1 MGLVGDSSLYTY
13 LIFFIVTLGFC
24 ALFSF
29 LETSITALRLFKLK
43 ELAASTT
50 GYATLFQSLEKNQNR
65 VLTTILIAN
74 NLANV
79 TAATVSTLFMDK
91 LFVNFPPTVGFV
103 CGIVITTASILV
115 FEIIPKNIA
124 KAHGEKYFQSTLW
137 ITNIIFY
144 ALYPFVTICMKLG
157 DYFIYQFGKGHG
169 HEASDY
175 ITSEKEIQFLID
187 YINEKGLM
195 EQEKTAM
202 LKSVFELGTT
212 PVKEIMVPATTVVSI
227 NVETSLQDALAIFGQ
242 YQFSRF
248 PVYDT
253 KTDNIVGMLHQKDL
267 FMAFLRND
275 KPTLRSLLRP
285 IMFIPE
291 SIKVNQLLREF
302 KEQHMHI
309 AMVLN
314 EYGGVIGLVTLE
326 DVLEEIVG
334 EIRDEYEAVTEKVIP
349 LKPGGWLVDASI
361 ELEELGKLLT
371 IVFESEDAQ
380 TLGGFLTERLQH
392 LPKKGERILYKNYY
406 FQVQQASQTKVT
418 QVLVFAGTMPE
429 LFE

>member
-1 MGLVGDSSLYTY
+1 MGLLGESSVYAY
-13 LIFFIVTLGFC
+13 FIFFIITLVFC
-24 ALFSF
+24 AIFSF

-50 GYATLFQSLEKNQNR
+50 GYQSLFQSLEKNQNR

-103 CGIVITTASILV
+103 CGIIITTTSILI

-124 KAHGEKYFQSTLW
+124 KAHGEKYFKSTLW
-137 ITNIIFY
+137 MTNLIY
-144 ALYPFVTICMKLG
+144 YLLYPFVTVCMKLG
-157 DYFIYQFGKGHG
+157 DYFIYQFGKGKG
-169 HEASDY
+169 NEASDY
-175 ITSEKEIQFLID
+175 ITSEKEVQFLID

-202 LKSVFELGTT
+202 LQSIFELGTT
-212 PVKEIMVPATTVVSI
+212 PVKEIMVPSTSVVSI
-227 NVETSLQDALAIFGQ
+227 NVETSLQDALSIFKQ
-242 YQFSRF
+242 HQFSRF

-253 KTDNIVGMLHQKDL
+253 NLDTVIGMLHQKDL
-267 FMAFLRND
+267 FAAFLKSD

-334 EIRDEYEAVTEKVIP
+334 EIRDEYEAITEKVIP

-361 ELEELGKLLT
+361 ELEELGKVLA
-371 IVFESEDAQ
+371 IVFESEDAL

-418 QVLVFAGTMPE
+418 QVLVFEGTMPE

>member
-1 MGLVGDSSLYTY
+1 MGIADSSLYTY
-13 LIFFIVTLGFC
+13 FIFFIITLGFC

-29 LETSITALRLFKLK
+29 LETSITALRLFNLK
-43 ELAASTT
+43 ELAATTT
-50 GYATLFQSLEKNQNR
+50 GYASLFQSLETNQNR

-91 LFVNFPPTVGFV
+91 LFINFPPTVSFI
-103 CGIVITTASILV
+103 CGIIITTVSILV

-124 KAHGEKYFQSTLW
+124 KAYGEKYFQSTLW
-137 ITNIIFY
+137 ITNIIYY
-144 ALYPFVTICMKLG
+144 ALYPFVTICMRLG
-157 DYFIYQFGKGHG
+157 DYFIYQFGKGNTQ
-169 HEASDY
+169 ASDY

-212 PVKEIMVPATTVVSI
+212 PVKEIMVPATSMIAI
-227 NVETSLQDALAIFGQ
+227 NVETSLQDALAIFSQ

-248 PVYDT
+248 PVYEN
-253 KTDNIVGMLHQKDL
+253 KIDNIIGMLHQKDL
-267 FMAFLRND
+267 FTAFLKTD
-275 KPTLRSLLRP
+275 KPSLRTLLRP

-361 ELEELGKLLT
+361 ELEELSKLLS

-392 LPKKGERILYKNYY
+392 LPKKGERVLYKNYY

-418 QVLVFAGTMPE
+418 QVLIFAGTTPE